1 MLEHFANRLTRNVVT
16 GATRDVAR
24 LGEVQ
29 HARHVATVPK
39 ALPCDG
45 VHAATSPTITRVLV
59 LRHGESEWNVA
70 GRWQGRADVPLT
82 ERGHRQALLAAE
94 RLDPV
99 DAIVASTLQRASRTA
114 ELIGTALGATTPVLD
129 ARLVET
135 DVGPWEGLTRDD
147 IDAQWPGYLDSM
159 RVPDGFEP
167 SHSVVGRVHESFVDL
182 ARQHPGS
189 TLLVI
194 SHSGVIRTLRRH
206 HGVADKRLHNL
217 EGCWFD
223 VSAAGVHSVGS
234 FVSPLA
240 TTGDAT
246 ESL

>member
-1 MLEHFANRLTRNVVT
+1 MHDASST
-16 GATRDVAR
+16 
-24 LGEVQ
+24 
-29 HARHVATVPK
+29 
-39 ALPCDG
+39 
-45 VHAATSPTITRVLV
+45 TITRVLV

-82 ERGHRQALLAAE
+82 ERGRQQALLAAE
-94 RLDPV
+94 RLDRV
-99 DAIVASTLQRASRTA
+99 DAIFASTLQRASHTA
-114 ELIGTALGATTPVLD
+114 ELICATLGAPAPMLD

-147 IDAQWPGYLDSM
+147 IDTRWPGYLDTM
-159 RVPDGFEP
+159 RTPEGFEP
-167 SHSVVGRVHESFVDL
+167 SHSVVGRVHSSFVEL
-182 ARQHPGS
+182 ASRHPGS

-206 HGVADKRLHNL
+206 HGVTDKRLHNL

-223 VSAAGVHSVGS
+223 VSDAGVHSVGS
-234 FVSPLA
+234 VVSPLA
-240 TTGDAT
+240 TTGVAS

>member
-1 MLEHFANRLTRNVVT
+1 
-16 GATRDVAR
+16 
-24 LGEVQ
+24 
-29 HARHVATVPK
+29 
-39 ALPCDG
+39 

-99 DAIVASTLQRASRTA
+99 DAIIASTLQRASRTA
-114 ELIGTALGATTPVLD
+114 ELIGAALGATTPVLD

-182 ARQHPGS
+182 ARRHPGS